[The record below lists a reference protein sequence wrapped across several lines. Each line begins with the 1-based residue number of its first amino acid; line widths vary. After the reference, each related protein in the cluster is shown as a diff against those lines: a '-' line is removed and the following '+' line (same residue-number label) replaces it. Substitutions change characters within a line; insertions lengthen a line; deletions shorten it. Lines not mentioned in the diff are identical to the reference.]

1 MAEHETLFER
11 LARERGITV
20 GEMRAMVSARI
31 ERGLHDPDPE
41 KRKQWERI
49 PCAGETP
56 TPEELLR
63 YVVETLEAEGRED
76 LLSWYPNL

>member
-1 MAEHETLFER
+1 MAEQETLFQR

-20 GEMRAMVSARI
+20 EEMRAIISARI
-31 ERGLHDPDPE
+31 EKGLHDPDPE
-41 KRKQWERI
+41 KRAQWERI
-49 PCAGETP
+49 PCAEEIP

-63 YVVETLEAEGRED
+63 YVVEKLEAEGRED

>member
-1 MAEHETLFER
+1 MAEQETLFER

-20 GEMRAMVSARI
+20 EELRAIISARR
-31 ERGLHDPDPE
+31 EKGLHDPDPE
-41 KRKQWERI
+41 KRAQLERI
-49 PCAGETP
+49 PCAGEVP

-63 YVVETLEAEGRED
+63 YVVKKLKAEGRED

>member
-1 MAEHETLFER
+1 MAEQEMLFER

-20 GEMRAMVSARI
+20 EEMRAIISARI

-41 KRKQWERI
+41 KRAKWERI
-49 PCAGETP
+49 PCAGEVP
-56 TPEELLR
+56 TPEELLS
-63 YVVETLEAEGRED
+63 YVVKKLKAEGRED